1 MIRAELRFKNASFMN
16 ALKNSNYNSVKDFS
30 RESGVPYYKLIAYA
44 NLKYLF
50 ESSNSRIIMME
61 LLDADEWTLFEQYRE
76 IVEKAQGLK
85 LNNKMVTDIPMQK
98 FISVSSEKLLQLQ
111 EPKNLEKE
119 MIYNESLKTDINN
132 SLKELGSRES
142 SIVRMY
148 FGINRDD
155 SLTLGEIGEELN
167 LTRER
172 VRQIKEKAI
181 RKLRHR
187 SRNAILRSYLNE

>member
-16 ALKNSNYNSVKDFS
+16 ALKNSNYKSIKDFS
-30 RESGVPYYKLIAYA
+30 RESGLSYHKLISYA

-50 ESSNSRIIMME
+50 ESSNSRKIMTE

-76 IVEKAQGLK
+76 VVEKAK
-85 LNNKMVTDIPMQK
+85 DLNNKMITDIPMQK
-98 FISVSSEKLLQLQ
+98 FISLSSEKLLQLQ
-111 EPKNLEKE
+111 EPKNIERD
-119 MIYNESLKTDINN
+119 MIYSESLKIDINN
-132 SLKELGSRES
+132 SLKGLGLREA
-142 SIVRMY
+142 SIIRMY

>member
-16 ALKNSNYNSVKDFS
+16 ALKNSNYKSVVEFA
-30 RESGVPYYKLIAYA
+30 RESGLSYHKLISYA

-50 ESSNSRIIMME
+50 ESSNSRKIMTE

-76 IVEKAQGLK
+76 VVEKAK
-85 LNNKMVTDIPMQK
+85 DLNNKMITDIPMQK
-98 FISVSSEKLLQLQ
+98 FISLSSEKLLQLQ
-111 EPKNLEKE
+111 EPQDIERD
-119 MIYNESLKTDINN
+119 MIYSESLKTDINN
-132 SLKELGSRES
+132 SLKGLGLREA
-142 SIVRMY
+142 SIIRMY

-181 RKLRHR
+181 RKLRNI

>member
-1 MIRAELRFKNASFMN
+1 MN

-30 RESGVPYYKLIAYA
+30 RESGLSYHKLISYA

-50 ESSNSRIIMME
+50 ESSNSRKIMTE

-76 IVEKAQGLK
+76 VVEKAK
-85 LNNKMVTDIPMQK
+85 DLNNKMITDIPMQK
-98 FISVSSEKLLQLQ
+98 FISLSSEKLLQLQ
-111 EPKNLEKE
+111 EPKNIERD
-119 MIYNESLKTDINN
+119 MIYSESLKIDINN
-132 SLKELGSRES
+132 SLKGLGLREA
-142 SIVRMY
+142 SIIRMY

-181 RKLRHR
+181 RKLRNI
-187 SRNAILRSYLNE
+187 SRNSILRSYLNE

>member
-16 ALKNSNYNSVKDFS
+16 ALKNSNYKSVMEFS
-30 RESGVPYYKLIAYA
+30 RESGLSYHKLISYA

-50 ESSNSRIIMME
+50 ESSNSRKIMTE

-76 IVEKAQGLK
+76 VVEKAK
-85 LNNKMVTDIPMQK
+85 DLNNKMITDIPMQK
-98 FISVSSEKLLQLQ
+98 FISLSSEKLLQLQ
-111 EPKNLEKE
+111 EPQDIERD
-119 MIYNESLKTDINN
+119 MIYSESLKTDINN
-132 SLKELGSRES
+132 SLKGLGLREA
-142 SIVRMY
+142 SIIRMY

-181 RKLRHR
+181 RKLRHI

>member
-30 RESGVPYYKLIAYA
+30 RESGLSYHKLISYA

-50 ESSNSRIIMME
+50 ESSNSRKIMTE

-76 IVEKAQGLK
+76 VVEKAK
-85 LNNKMVTDIPMQK
+85 DLNNKMITDIPMQK
-98 FISVSSEKLLQLQ
+98 FISLSSEKLLQLQ
-111 EPKNLEKE
+111 EPKNIERD
-119 MIYNESLKTDINN
+119 MIYSESLKIDINN
-132 SLKELGSRES
+132 SLKGLGLREA
-142 SIVRMY
+142 SIIRMY

-181 RKLRHR
+181 RKLRNI
-187 SRNAILRSYLNE
+187 SRNSILRSYLNE

>member
-16 ALKNSNYNSVKDFS
+16 ALKNSNYKSVVEFA
-30 RESGVPYYKLIAYA
+30 RESGLSYHKLIAYA

-50 ESSNSRIIMME
+50 ESSNSRKIMTE

-76 IVEKAQGLK
+76 VVEKAK
-85 LNNKMVTDIPMQK
+85 DLNNKMITDIPMQK
-98 FISVSSEKLLQLQ
+98 FISLSSEKLLQLQ
-111 EPKNLEKE
+111 EPKNIERD
-119 MIYNESLKTDINN
+119 MIYSESLKIDINN
-132 SLKELGSRES
+132 SLKGLGFREA
-142 SIVRMY
+142 SIIRMY

-181 RKLRHR
+181 RKLRNI